1 MGEYVGNFGL
11 KRYVGRGEATSP
23 LYDASAKPAEG
34 MHNFIEV
41 VLNEE
46 GPVVAGIDLMQAHI
60 PAGAVV
66 TRATIL
72 VDGKNTATPITSIKL
87 VKADKPEDDAKALF
101 SNQALVAG
109 KSVNAEANAEALIRY
124 DKERYPVLDKAYA
137 GLKGTLLIEYI

>member
-23 LYDASAKPAEG
+23 LYNASAKPAEG
-34 MHNFIEV
+34 MHNCIEV
-41 VLNEE
+41 VLNAE

-72 VDGKNTATPITSIKL
+72 VDSENTASPITSISL
-87 VKADKPEDDAKALF
+87 VKKDGSDGKALF

-109 KSVNAEANAEALIRY
+109 KSVNAEALIRY
-124 DKERYPVLDKAYA
+124 AEERYPVLDKAYA

>member
-23 LYDASAKPAEG
+23 LYNASAKPAEG
-34 MHNFIEV
+34 MHNCIEV
-41 VLNEE
+41 VLNAE

-72 VDGKNTATPITSIKL
+72 VDSENTATPITSISL
-87 VKADKPEDDAKALF
+87 VKKDGLDGKALF

-124 DKERYPVLDKAYA
+124 AEERYPVLDKAYA

>member
-23 LYDASAKPAEG
+23 FYNASAKPAEG
-34 MHNFIEV
+34 MHNCIEV
-41 VLNEE
+41 VLNAE

-72 VDGKNTATPITSIKL
+72 VDSENTATPITSISL
-87 VKADKPEDDAKALF
+87 VKKDGSDGKALF
-101 SNQALVAG
+101 SDQALVAG
-109 KSVNAEANAEALIRY
+109 ESVNAEASAEALIRY
-124 DKERYPVLDKAYA
+124 AEERYPVLDKAYA

>member
-23 LYDASAKPAEG
+23 LYNASAKPAEG
-34 MHNFIEV
+34 MHNCIEV
-41 VLNEE
+41 VLNAE

-60 PAGAVV
+60 PAGAVI

-72 VDGKNTATPITSIKL
+72 VDSENTATPITSISL
-87 VKADKPEDDAKALF
+87 VKKDGSDGKALF

-109 KSVNAEANAEALIRY
+109 KSVNAEANAVALIRY
-124 DKERYPVLDKAYA
+124 AEERYPVLDKAYA

>member
-23 LYDASAKPAEG
+23 LYNASAKPAEG
-34 MHNFIEV
+34 MHNCIEV
-41 VLNEE
+41 VLNAE

-72 VDGKNTATPITSIKL
+72 VDSENTATPITSISL
-87 VKADKPEDDAKALF
+87 VKKDGSDGKALF

-109 KSVNAEANAEALIRY
+109 KSVNAEASAVALIRY
-124 DKERYPVLDKAYA
+124 AEERYPVLDKAYA

>member
-23 LYDASAKPAEG
+23 LYNASAKPAEG
-34 MHNFIEV
+34 MHNCIEV
-41 VLNEE
+41 VLNAE

-72 VDGKNTATPITSIKL
+72 VDSENTASPITSISL
-87 VKADKPEDDAKALF
+87 VKKDGSDGKALF

-124 DKERYPVLDKAYA
+124 AEERYPVLDKAYA

>member
-1 MGEYVGNFGL
+1 MGEYTGNFGL

-34 MHNFIEV
+34 MHNCIEV

-72 VDGKNTATPITSIKL
+72 VDGENTATPIASIKL
-87 VKADKPEDDAKALF
+87 VKDDGTDGKALF
-101 SNQALVAG
+101 SAQALTAG
-109 KSVNAEANAEALIRY
+109 GSVNAASNADGLIRY
-124 DKERYPVLDKAYA
+124 GEERYPVLDKKYA

>member
-23 LYDASAKPAEG
+23 LYNASAKPAEG
-34 MHNFIEV
+34 MHNCIEV
-41 VLNEE
+41 VLNAE

-72 VDGKNTATPITSIKL
+72 VDSENTATPITSISL
-87 VKADKPEDDAKALF
+87 VKKDGSDGKALF

-109 KSVNAEANAEALIRY
+109 KSVNAEANAAALIRY
-124 DKERYPVLDKAYA
+124 AEERYPVLDKAYA